1 MPANHPPHSTLA
13 HCLVWLAA
21 LCTAGCGFDAFDPF
35 ALAPTNSAST
45 WSPMRGNTL
54 ISSQFCKTLLPPS
67 FSDTDLT
74 LADLLD
80 IALQNNPNTQQTWA
94 SARAAAAEY
103 GQNLSSY
110 FPDIEF
116 QGTYTRQRSSFS
128 LGGTPIPFYLTEAGP
143 EIDVTYTIL
152 DFGQRSS
159 SAETARQALYYA
171 DWTHNQEIQ
180 TVLQTVMNDYYN
192 YIYQAEVLRGNEENL
207 ENAQAAL
214 DAANQKFALGLAA
227 LGDVAQARTQFLQN
241 KINLTTQKQNVE
253 NAFAQLATDL
263 GLPSTLRFHLQRIP
277 DQPPIDPILEC
288 VNVLVEKAQQQ
299 RPELLASLANLRSKE
314 AALRNAKTQL
324 LPTVTGTFDLGKTYF
339 NGGQQEKKPHF
350 TAELALSFPIFHGFY
365 YRNGIRVAEANL
377 EASRG
382 QFLQTE
388 LTVIQSVTVGRSNVE
403 TAAQNLKDS
412 AEYLQAAQVEFAI
425 TLANYKTGTM
435 TILNV
440 LSAQSSL
447 ADARTKRA
455 SAQEN
460 WFTSL
465 AALAYATGSLCAAPC
480 ELFSSEVI
488 Q

>member
-1 MPANHPPHSTLA
+1 
-13 HCLVWLAA
+13 
-21 LCTAGCGFDAFDPF
+21 
-35 ALAPTNSAST
+35 
-45 WSPMRGNTL
+45 MRGNTL